1 VSDTTEETAAETA
14 KEISDN
20 GLGPAVLASVGSVA
34 LALYFY
40 YVRGDKQRG
49 QFVGFWPV
57 TILALASYFKLE
69 EIQEML
75 DERDV
80 WRRCT
85 AQQVRE
91 SGFQPG
97 CRRIGRLPAKMP

>member
-1 VSDTTEETAAETA
+1 MTDVTEEAAETVEGVGA
-14 KEISDN
+14 D
-20 GLGPAVLASVGSVA
+20 GLSPAVLASVGSVA

-69 EIQEML
+69 ELKQLLAEG
-75 DERDV
+75 DE
-80 WRRCT
+80 
-85 AQQVRE
+85 
-91 SGFQPG
+91 
-97 CRRIGRLPAKMP
+97 

>member
-1 VSDTTEETAAETA
+1 MSDTTEQPAVESVEGIDS
-14 KEISDN
+14 ENLS
-20 GLGPAVLASVGSVA
+20 PAVLASVGSVA

-69 EIQEML
+69 EIKQML
-75 DERDV
+75 MTGDE
-80 WRRCT
+80 
-85 AQQVRE
+85 
-91 SGFQPG
+91 
-97 CRRIGRLPAKMP
+97 

>member
-1 VSDTTEETAAETA
+1 METADG
-14 KEISDN
+14 IGGD
-20 GLGPAVLASVGSVA
+20 GLTPAVLASVGSVA

-69 EIQEML
+69 EIKQL
-75 DERDV
+75 LTGTDE
-80 WRRCT
+80 
-85 AQQVRE
+85 
-91 SGFQPG
+91 
-97 CRRIGRLPAKMP
+97 

>member
-1 VSDTTEETAAETA
+1 MSETTDETAIDTAE
-14 KEISDN
+14 EISDN
-20 GLGPAVLASVGSVA
+20 GLTPAVLASVGSVA

-69 EIQEML
+69 EIKEL
-75 DERDV
+75 LETDE
-80 WRRCT
+80 
-85 AQQVRE
+85 
-91 SGFQPG
+91 
-97 CRRIGRLPAKMP
+97 

>member
-1 VSDTTEETAAETA
+1 M
-14 KEISDN
+14 N
-20 GLGPAVLASVGSVA
+20 GIDAGSFTPAVIASLASVA

-69 EIQEML
+69 EIKQAL
-75 DERDV
+75 ADSSD
-80 WRRCT
+80 
-85 AQQVRE
+85 
-91 SGFQPG
+91 
-97 CRRIGRLPAKMP
+97 